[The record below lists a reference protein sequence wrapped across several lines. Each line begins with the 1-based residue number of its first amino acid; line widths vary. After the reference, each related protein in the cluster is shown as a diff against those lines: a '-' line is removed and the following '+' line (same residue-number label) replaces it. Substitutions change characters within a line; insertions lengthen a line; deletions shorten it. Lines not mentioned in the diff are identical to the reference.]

1 MTSNQTTGGLDR
13 RWREAVLIYGRP
25 QVAVLGLLG
34 FSAGLP
40 YLLVYSTLSVWLRE
54 SGVALST
61 IGFISMLSLTYSIKV
76 LWAPVIDSIRLA
88 GPIRRLGARR
98 SWMFVAQLLIAAS
111 LAGLASADPTASLV
125 PVVLCA
131 FALAFGSA
139 TQDIVIDA
147 YRIEVAA
154 VEQQAALSA
163 AYIFGYRLA
172 LLVGGAG
179 ALFIA
184 EYASWPSAY
193 LSMAACMLVGMVTTL
208 CIREPEPR
216 RAGVPAS
223 SGMPRSFAV
232 WIREAVLNPFREFF
246 NRNGSALAWLVLLL
260 IAVYRLS
267 DITMGV
273 MANPFYLDL
282 GFTKAQIASIAKV
295 FGFGMTIVGSLVG
308 GMLVVRYGLRVMLL
322 VGAALVA
329 LTNLAFASL
338 SWWGEASVTLLALVI
353 SADNFSGGLAN
364 VVFIAFLSSLTH
376 RTYTATQYALFSSL
390 MTSLG
395 GLFGGFSGLV
405 VEGFGYTAFFIYAAL
420 LGLPAM
426 LLVLL
431 LGRRASDLMA
441 PRDELLSPALP

>member
-1 MTSNQTTGGLDR
+1 MTSNHTTGGIDR
-13 RWREAVLIYGRP
+13 RWAAAVAIYGRRE
-25 QVAVLGLLG
+25 VAVLTLLG

-40 YLLVYSTLSVWLRE
+40 YLLVFSTLSVWLRE
-54 SGVALST
+54 SGIALST
-61 IGFISMLSLTYSIKV
+61 IGFVSMLSLTYSIKV

-98 SWMFVAQLLIAAS
+98 SWMLLAQCLIAAS
-111 LAGLASADPTASLV
+111 LTGLASTDPAVSLL

-131 FALAFGSA
+131 LTLAFGSA

-154 VEQQAALSA
+154 TQHQAALSA

-184 EYASWPSAY
+184 EYASWPIAY
-193 LSMAACMLVGMVTTL
+193 LSMAACMLVGMITTL
-208 CIREPEPR
+208 CIREPEHR
-216 RAGVPAS
+216 LAS
-223 SGMPRSFAV
+223 ARTAMGSRSFGV
-232 WIREAVLNPFREFF
+232 WMREAVLDPFREFF

-260 IAVYRLS
+260 IAVFRLS

-282 GFTKAQIASIAKV
+282 GFTKTQIASIAKV

-308 GMLVVRYGLRVMLL
+308 GMLVVRYGLRGMLL
-322 VGAALVA
+322 GAAAMVA

-338 SWWGEASVTLLALVI
+338 SWLGEASVPLLAAVI

-405 VEGFGYTAFFIYAAL
+405 VEGFGYTAFFVYAAL

-426 LLVLL
+426 LLVVL
-431 LGRRASDLMA
+431 LGRRAADLMA
-441 PRDELLSPALP
+441 PKDDFLTPAHP

>member
-1 MTSNQTTGGLDR
+1 M
-13 RWREAVLIYGRP
+13 
-25 QVAVLGLLG
+25 LGLLG

-40 YLLVYSTLSVWLRE
+40 YLLVFSTLSVWLRE
-54 SGVALST
+54 SGIALST
-61 IGFISMLSLTYSIKV
+61 IGFVSMLSLTYSAKI
-76 LWAPVIDSIRLA
+76 LWAPVIDSIGLA

-98 SWMFVAQLLIAAS
+98 SWMFLAQLVIAAA
-111 LAGLASADPTASLV
+111 LAGLSSADPAVSLA

-154 VEQQAALSA
+154 VEEQAALSA

-184 EYASWPSAY
+184 EYASWSTAY

-208 CIREPEPR
+208 CIREPENRPT
-216 RAGVPAS
+216 RA
-223 SGMPRSFAV
+223 SGSTSRTFLV

-246 NRNGSALAWLVLLL
+246 SRNGSALAWLVLVL

-282 GFTKAQIASIAKV
+282 GFSKAQIASIAKV
-295 FGFGMTIVGSLVG
+295 FGFGMTIVGALVG

-338 SWWGEASVTLLALVI
+338 SWWGEASVSLLTLVI
-353 SADNFSGGLAN
+353 STDNFSGGLAN
-364 VVFIAFLSSLTH
+364 VVFIAFLSSLTN

-395 GLFGGFSGLV
+395 GLFGGFSGVV
-405 VEGFGYTAFFIYAAL
+405 VEGFGYTAFFVYAAA

-426 LLVLL
+426 LLIVL
-431 LGRRASDLMA
+431 LGRRAADLMA
-441 PRDELLSPALP
+441 PRGDPSSPVLP

>member
-1 MTSNQTTGGLDR
+1 
-13 RWREAVLIYGRP
+13 
-25 QVAVLGLLG
+25 VLGLLG

-40 YLLVYSTLSVWLRE
+40 YLLVFSTLSVWLRE

-61 IGFISMLSLTYSIKV
+61 IGFVSMLSLTYSAKV
-76 LWAPVIDSIRLA
+76 LWAPVIDSIGLG

-98 SWMFVAQLLIAAS
+98 SWMFVAQLLITAS
-111 LAGLASADPTASLV
+111 LIGLASADPAASLI

-147 YRIEVAA
+147 YRIEVASI
-154 VEQQAALSA
+154 EQQAALSA

-184 EYASWPSAY
+184 EYASWPTAY

-208 CIREPEPR
+208 CIREPVS
-216 RAGVPAS
+216 RASRTS
-223 SGMPRSFAV
+223 SATSRSVAV

-246 NRNGSALAWLVLLL
+246 NRNGSMLAWLVLLL

-282 GFTKAQIASIAKV
+282 GFSKAQIASIAKV
-295 FGFGMTIVGSLVG
+295 FGFGMTIVGALVG
-308 GMLVVRYGLRVMLL
+308 GILVVRYGLRAMLL
-322 VGAALVA
+322 LGATLVA

-338 SWWGEASVTLLALVI
+338 SWWGEASVSLLALVI
-353 SADNFSGGLAN
+353 STDNFSGGLAN
-364 VVFIAFLSSLTH
+364 VVFIAFLSSLTN

-405 VEGFGYTAFFIYAAL
+405 VEGFGYTAFFIYAAA
-420 LGLPAM
+420 LGVPAM
-426 LLVLL
+426 LLIVL
-431 LGRRASDLMA
+431 LGRRAAGLMA
-441 PRDELLSPALP
+441 PRDDLSSPVFP

>member
-1 MTSNQTTGGLDR
+1 MTSNHTPGGLDH
-13 RWREAVLIYGRP
+13 RWQDAVAIYGRP
-25 QVAVLGLLG
+25 EVAVLGFLG

-40 YLLVYSTLSVWLRE
+40 YLLVFSTLSVWLRE
-54 SGVALST
+54 SGIALST
-61 IGFISMLSLTYSIKV
+61 IGFVSMLSLTYSIKV
-76 LWAPVIDSIRLA
+76 LWAPVIDSIRLP
-88 GPIRRLGARR
+88 GPLRRLGARR
-98 SWMFVAQLLIAAS
+98 SWMLLAQCLIAVA
-111 LAGLASADPTASLV
+111 LTGLAATDPAVSLL

-147 YRIEVAA
+147 YRIEIAA

-184 EYASWPSAY
+184 EYTSWPIAY
-193 LSMAACMLVGMVTTL
+193 LSMAACMLVGMITTL
-208 CIREPEPR
+208 CIREPEHR
-216 RAGVPAS
+216 LARDRTACGNS
-223 SGMPRSFAV
+223 RSLVV
-232 WIREAVLNPFREFF
+232 WTREAVLDPFREFF
-246 NRNGSALAWLVLLL
+246 RRNGSALAWLVLLL

-282 GFTKAQIASIAKV
+282 GFTKTQIASIAKV

-338 SWWGEASVTLLALVI
+338 SWWGEASVPLLALVI

-405 VEGFGYTAFFIYAAL
+405 VEGFGYTTFFIYAAL
-420 LGLPAM
+420 LGVPAM
-426 LLVLL
+426 LLVVL
-431 LGRRASDLMA
+431 LGRQAADLMA
-441 PRDELLSPALP
+441 PRDDPSPPVLP

>member
-1 MTSNQTTGGLDR
+1 VISNPTTGGLDH
-13 RWREAVLIYGRP
+13 RWRDAISIYGRRE
-25 QVAVLGLLG
+25 VAVLGLLG

-40 YLLVYSTLSVWLRE
+40 YLLVFSTLSVWLRE
-54 SGVALST
+54 SGIALST
-61 IGFISMLSLTYSIKV
+61 IGFVSMLSLTYSIKV

-88 GPIRRLGARR
+88 GPLRRLGARR
-98 SWMFVAQLLIAAS
+98 SWMLLAQCLIAVS
-111 LAGLASADPTASLV
+111 LTGLASTDPTVSLL

-184 EYASWPSAY
+184 EYASWSIAY
-193 LSMAACMLVGMVTTL
+193 LSMAACMLVGVITTL
-208 CIREPEPR
+208 CIREPERPLG
-216 RAGVPAS
+216 RARTAG
-223 SGMPRSFAV
+223 GKPRSFV
-232 WIREAVLNPFREFF
+232 TWIREAVLDPFREFF
-246 NRNGSALAWLVLLL
+246 RRNGSALALLVLLL

-308 GMLVVRYGLRVMLL
+308 GMLVVRYGLRAMLL
-322 VGAALVA
+322 VGATLVA

-338 SWWGEASVTLLALVI
+338 SWWGEASVPLLALVI
-353 SADNFSGGLAN
+353 SADNFSGGMAN

-405 VEGFGYTAFFIYAAL
+405 VEGFGYTTFFIYAAL
-420 LGLPAM
+420 LGVPAM
-426 LLVLL
+426 LLVVL
-431 LGRRASDLMA
+431 LGRRAADLMA
-441 PRDELLSPALP
+441 PRDVSSTPVLP